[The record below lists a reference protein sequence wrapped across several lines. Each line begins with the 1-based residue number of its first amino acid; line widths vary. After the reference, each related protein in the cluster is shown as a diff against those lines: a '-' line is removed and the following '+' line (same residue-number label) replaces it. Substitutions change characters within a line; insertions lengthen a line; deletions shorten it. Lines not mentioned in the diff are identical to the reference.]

1 MMKVNT
7 SFIIVYID
15 HVVNTSIARQ
25 IILNS
30 VNTNKLNLRLIRVFI
45 YLSQFRLNVK
55 HRSSKKHVI
64 SDALSR
70 LFFDNE
76 QINQQFNSEDALNLD
91 IFHDDIVDSSID
103 HDIYVFQKSFVIMSD
118 EFRKQIIDDYIK
130 KKI

>member
-1 MMKVNT
+1 MMKININFT
-7 SFIIVYID
+7 IVYID

-30 VNTNKLNLRLIRVFI
+30 VNTNKLNLRLIRIFI

-64 SDALSR
+64 SNVLSR

-76 QINQQFNSEDALNLD
+76 QISQQFSSENALNFD
-91 IFHDDIVDSSID
+91 TFHDDIVDSSAD
-103 HDIYVFQKSFVIMSD
+103 HDVYVFQKSLVIMFD

>member
-1 MMKVNT
+1 MMKV
-7 SFIIVYID
+7 SISLIIVYID

-25 IILNS
+25 IILNF
-30 VNTNKLNLRLIRVFI
+30 VNTNKLNLRLMRISI

-55 HRSSKKHVI
+55 HRSDKKHVI

-76 QINQQFNSEDALNLD
+76 QINQQFSSEDVLNLN

-103 HDIYVFQKSFVIMSD
+103 HDVYVF
-118 EFRKQIIDDYIK
+118 
-130 KKI
+130 

>member
-1 MMKVNT
+1 MMKVNI

-15 HVVNTSIARQ
+15 HVVNISIARQ
-25 IILNS
+25 IILNFI
-30 VNTNKLNLRLIRVFI
+30 NTNKLNLRLMRVSI

-55 HRSSKKHVI
+55 HRSNKKHVI
-64 SDALSR
+64 SNALSR

-76 QINQQFNSEDALNLD
+76 QINQQFSSENVLNLNT
-91 IFHDDIVDSSID
+91 FHDDIVDSSID
-103 HDIYVFQKSFVIMSD
+103 HDVYVFQKSFVIMSN